1 MTRQDINIGSSAN
14 DGTGDTLRSAGTKIN
29 SNFKELYTQFGGDST
44 TLSTLT
50 IIKDSGG
57 TGSIIFEGTSA
68 DAFETKLMAANPTS
82 VDKTIQ
88 LPDAT
93 GIIVLKDTTDVLT
106 NKTLTSA
113 TLTTPKVNDTSANH
127 TYTLVPGEL
136 SANRNINLPV
146 LSDSDTITFIA
157 ATQTL
162 TNKTLTSPRIGTA
175 INDTAGAEVIKITPV
190 GSAVNEITI
199 SNNSTGNKPTV
210 SASGGDAN
218 VNLKLAGKGTG
229 SVEAAKLALTTAA
242 ISSAGDA
249 PAGASVIICGSNSA
263 LAVGLPDG
271 TTPGEYKIIINEQAG
286 LATITPANFN
296 RDTSTT
302 GGNSDTI
309 ALKQYDAV
317 TLIWSGSSWFIT
329 GNQSQVALA

>member
-29 SNFKELYTQFGGDST
+29 SNFRELYTQFGGDST
-44 TLSTLT
+44 TLSSLT

-82 VDKTIQ
+82 VDKTVQ

-93 GIIVLKDTTDVLT
+93 GIIVLKDTTDTLE
-106 NKTLTSA
+106 NKTLTSP
-113 TLTTPKVNDTSANH
+113 TLTTPKINDTSSNH

-146 LSDSDTITFIA
+146 LAGNDTITFVA

-162 TNKTLTSPRIGTA
+162 TNKTLTSPKIGTA
-175 INDTAGAEVIKITPV
+175 IIDTAGAEVIKITPV
-190 GSAVNEITI
+190 ASAVNEITV
-199 SNNSTGNKPTV
+199 SNNSTGNKPTI
-210 SASGGDAN
+210 SATGGDTN
-218 VNLKLAGKGTG
+218 VNLKLASKGTG
-229 SVEAAKLALTTAA
+229 SVELSKLALTTAS

-249 PAGASVIICGSNSA
+249 PTGASVIICGSNSP
-263 LAVGLPDG
+263 LAVGLPNG
-271 TTPGEYKIIINEQAG
+271 TTPGEVKIFINEQAG
-286 LATITPANFN
+286 LATITPATFN
-296 RDTSTT
+296 RDLT
-302 GGNSDTI
+302 GGGASNTI

-317 TLIWSGSSWFIT
+317 TFVWSGSAWFIT
-329 GNQSQVALA
+329 GNQSEVALA

>member
-29 SNFKELYTQFGGDST
+29 SNFRELYTQFGGDST
-44 TLSTLT
+44 TLSSLT

-57 TGSIIFEGTSA
+57 TGAIIFEGTSA
-68 DAFETKLMAANPTS
+68 DAFETKLMASNPTS

-93 GIIVLKDTTDVLT
+93 GIIVLKDTTDTLT
-106 NKTLTSA
+106 NKTLTSPV
-113 TLTTPKVNDTSANH
+113 LTTPKVNDTSANH

-190 GSAVNEITI
+190 GSAVNEITV
-199 SNNSTGNKPTV
+199 SNNSTGNKPTI
-210 SASGGDAN
+210 SATGGDTN

-229 SVEAAKLALTTAA
+229 SVEVAKLALTTAT
-242 ISSAGDA
+242 ISSAGAA
-249 PAGASVIICGSNSA
+249 PSGATVIVCGSNSA
-263 LAVGLPDG
+263 LAVSLPDG
-271 TTPGEYKIIINEQAG
+271 TTPGEYKIFINKEAG
-286 LATITPANFN
+286 ITTITPANFN
-296 RDTSTT
+296 HDGAS
-302 GGNSDTI
+302 NTI
-309 ALKQYDAV
+309 ALAQHDAV
-317 TLIWSGSSWFIT
+317 TLIWEGS
-329 GNQSQVALA
+329 A

>member
-44 TLSTLT
+44 MLSTLT

-57 TGSIIFEGTSA
+57 TGAIIFEGTSA
-68 DAFETKLMAANPTS
+68 DDFETKLMAANPTS
-82 VDKTIQ
+82 VDKTVQ

-113 TLTTPKVNDTSANH
+113 TLTTPKVNDTSSNH

-229 SVEAAKLALTTAA
+229 SVEVAKLALTTAA
-242 ISSAGDA
+242 ISSAGAA
-249 PAGASVIICGSNSA
+249 PSGATVIVCGSNSA
-263 LAVGLPDG
+263 LAVSLADG
-271 TTPGEYKIIINEQAG
+271 TTPGEYKIFINKEAG
-286 LATITPANFN
+286 VTTITPANFN
-296 RDTSTT
+296 HDGAS
-302 GGNSDTI
+302 STI
-309 ALKQYDAV
+309 ALAQHDAV
-317 TLIWSGSSWFIT
+317 TLIWEGSAWYIT
-329 GNQSQVALA
+329 GNQGEVTVA